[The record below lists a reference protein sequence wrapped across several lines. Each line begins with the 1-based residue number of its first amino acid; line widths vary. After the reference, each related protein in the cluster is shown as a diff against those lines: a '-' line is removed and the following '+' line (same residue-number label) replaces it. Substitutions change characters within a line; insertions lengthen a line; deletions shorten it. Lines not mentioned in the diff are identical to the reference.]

1 MNPETRLKRAVRLVM
16 AHPEAVCFSMTHV
29 PLFSRR
35 FWLAAAL
42 ATTMVHPLAAQ
53 VRGLNGIY
61 RAEGRNP
68 DGYTYPIIYVVMAD
82 GTLHG
87 TWKSGAALEKLVRR

>member
-1 MNPETRLKRAVRLVM
+1 MNPETRLKRVVRPITTR
-16 AHPEAVCFSMTHV
+16 PEAICFSMTHA

-42 ATTMVHPLAAQ
+42 ASTVVQPLAAQ
-53 VRGLNGIY
+53 VQGLNGIY

-68 DGYTYPIIYVVMAD
+68 DGSTYPIIYLVMAD

-87 TWKSGAALEKLVRR
+87 TWENGTALEKLVRR